1 MPVSLLR
8 ATLTD
13 REFNQWISYFKYQDP
28 DATEI
33 QLATIAFIISSGL
46 GNKEAKFEDYLVHTS
61 NDTTPTEKTSSGML
75 DVEGTDQQIM
85 TGDAVK
91 SIFAGI
97 ATPMGE

>member
-46 GNKEAKFEDYLVHTS
+46 GNKEAKFEDYLVHKEQPCDIKPDAPS
-61 NDTTPTEKTSSGML
+61 KMI